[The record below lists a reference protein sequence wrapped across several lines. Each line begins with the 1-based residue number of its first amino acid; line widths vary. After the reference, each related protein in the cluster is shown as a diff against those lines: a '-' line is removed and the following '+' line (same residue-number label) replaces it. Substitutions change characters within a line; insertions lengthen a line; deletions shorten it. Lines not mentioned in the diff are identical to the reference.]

1 MRAGCVAGGTT
12 QSYARSIFALGD
24 NFFAAGV
31 QANVLDVPHAT
42 LWRGTAAEVLSVNAE
57 ARGVFVR

>member
-1 MRAGCVAGGTT
+1 
-12 QSYARSIFALGD
+12 
-24 NFFAAGV
+24 
-31 QANVLDVPHAT
+31 VPHAT